1 MLVRKCA
8 RLGNGEAAL
17 ILSNPA
23 TRAVGQYVAEAAAEL
38 TAHVR
43 HTTIDALAVHGTEP
57 APGSGRGDGRGRRGL
72 LPHDVLAGA
81 HGGPA
86 AGDRAGRRFLSL
98 PDYSLALLGSE
109 SLQVDFDA
117 LVPQAEA
124 LAARLDAGRAITLHS
139 PLGTRLTL
147 DISGRQANCCP
158 GVCRTPGSLGS
169 PPDAEVNVAPL
180 EHSAHG
186 VAWIDGSVP
195 CPGIGRLAEP
205 IRLDIDGGR
214 VVRFSGPPAVVA
226 RLEAVFAELPTP
238 HTRVLA
244 EFGIGLNP
252 RAHLTGRM
260 LEDEG
265 CAGTIHLGFGS
276 NATIGG
282 TNRVAFHLDFVM
294 IGPDVSLD
302 GAGLLEQGSVCS

>member
-1 MLVRKCA
+1 MWPSGGGTHR
-8 RLGNGEAAL
+8 
-17 ILSNPA
+17 
-23 TRAVGQYVAEAAAEL
+23 TRAAHHDRCPGRAWNRTARSGRGQARP
-38 TAHVR
+38 TWSF
-43 HTTIDALAVHGTEP
+43 ALRRPRWRTRR
-57 APGSGRGDGRGRRGL
+57 PGSGRPSGARG
-72 LPHDVLAGA
+72 
-81 HGGPA
+81 
-86 AGDRAGRRFLSL
+86 FLSL

-124 LAARLDAGRAITLHS
+124 LAAQLDAGRAITLHS

-158 GVCRTPGSLGS
+158 GVRRTPGSLGS

-214 VVRFSGPPAVVA
+214 LYDSRDRRPSLPAWRPCLTNCPRRTPACSPSSASGSIPGPTSPAACWRMKAARARSIWASAPMPRSAARMRGLSSGFCHAAAVRRGHCDARRGTARPA
-226 RLEAVFAELPTP
+226 REITWLE
-238 HTRVLA
+238 
-244 EFGIGLNP
+244 
-252 RAHLTGRM
+252 
-260 LEDEG
+260 
-265 CAGTIHLGFGS
+265 
-276 NATIGG
+276 
-282 TNRVAFHLDFVM
+282 
-294 IGPDVSLD
+294 
-302 GAGLLEQGSVCS
+302 